1 MGLFDDRLVPRVD
14 TQPRHISGITCDAR
28 NCVYHDGDIYCT
40 AEHITV
46 RSMVATSSSETRCA
60 TFEARR
66 GVTKN
71 TVS

>member
-14 TQPRHISGITCDAR
+14 TQPRHNSGITCDAR
-28 NCVYHDGDIYCT
+28 NCVYHDGDIFCT

-46 RSMVATSSSETRCA
+46 RSMVATNSSETRCA

-66 GVTKN
+66 GVTKDTLN
-71 TVS
+71 

>member
-40 AEHITV
+40 AEHMTV
-46 RSMVATSSSETRCA
+46 RSMVA
-60 TFEARR
+60 
-66 GVTKN
+66 
-71 TVS
+71 